1 MLKNPALNLHT
12 DNQYIAYCLQ
22 LLEILPIL
30 NTAYSQILQLF
41 MQIQLNLREHTVPY
55 FIGHLRAHTGLPG
68 LLSEGSAIRDFY
80 TGNFIG
86 LTLEQLVKTISCFT
100 SSK

>member
-12 DNQYIAYCLQ
+12 ENQYIAYGLQ

-41 MQIQLNLREHTVPY
+41 L
-55 FIGHLRAHTGLPG
+55 
-68 LLSEGSAIRDFY
+68 
-80 TGNFIG
+80 
-86 LTLEQLVKTISCFT
+86 
-100 SSK
+100 